1 MASQLP
7 RPLKRR
13 LATLAV
19 VGLGLL
25 ALLSAA
31 AWFLGLD
38 TPWGRTALLPIG
50 FLTALVLGLVGV
62 WGVNRVRDAR
72 RARAED
78 DEPAEPFDP
87 AALARAADAEA
98 ARAREFIDRI
108 RDSEQRGGLQ
118 SRLDQLEAAR
128 SAPEAELHVV
138 VFGTVSAGKT
148 SLINAL
154 VGQKVGETS
163 AVMGTTRQGETH
175 VHTLKGVGGT
185 LHLIDTPG
193 ISEAGEGAVAREDQA
208 RDLAKRAD
216 LLLFVVDHD
225 LIRSEYVRL
234 IELAKLGKR
243 SIVVLNKKDRFNDD
257 DLAAIV
263 AKLRE
268 RLAEVVSAA
277 DVVTTAAA
285 PRPITVRTMRPDGS
299 YDTDLEDQEPD
310 LEDLRKRI
318 VEVLADEG
326 ALLRVANLLVQ
337 TNLLTREA
345 ETALSDEQRR
355 RADELIDRYQWIT
368 AATVF
373 ANPIPAMNLFA
384 GASIQ
389 PDLITELARAYGV
402 EPSKAQVHALAASM
416 ARAMLKIGLVEAAA
430 SIVAGV
436 IKRSPAT
443 FIAGGAA
450 QAATMAYLAR
460 IAGKSFSEYFR
471 NGESW
476 GEEGIEGVVLRQF
489 EINSRSE
496 FLQEFARQ
504 ALQRL
509 WSKVRSKA
517 GPFAGGDSL

>member
-1 MASQLP
+1 M
-7 RPLKRR
+7 
-13 LATLAV
+13 V
-19 VGLGLL
+19 VGLILL
-25 ALLSAA
+25 ALLSTA
-31 AWFLGLD
+31 AWSMGLD
-38 TPWGRTALLPIG
+38 TPWGRAVLLPIG
-50 FLTALVLGLVGV
+50 LLVVLVAALAVY
-62 WGVNRVRDAR
+62 WIVNRVRAAR
-72 RARAED
+72 GSRLEA
-78 DEPAEPFDP
+78 DEAVDP
-87 AALARAADAEA
+87 LDPTALARAADAEA
-98 ARAREFIDRI
+98 ARAREYIDRI
-108 RDSEQRGGLQ
+108 RDAERRGGLQ
-118 SRLDQLEAAR
+118 SQLDRLEASR

-154 VGQKVGETS
+154 IGRKVGETS
-163 AVMGTTRQGETH
+163 AIMGTTRQGETH
-175 VHTLKGVGGT
+175 IHSLKGVGGT

-193 ISEAGEGAVAREDQA
+193 ISEAGEGAVAREDEA

-225 LIRSEYVRL
+225 LIRSEYAKL

-243 SIVVLNKKDRFNDD
+243 SIVVLNKRDRFTDD
-257 DLAAIV
+257 DLAAIL

-268 RLAEVVSAA
+268 RLSDVVSAA
-277 DVVTTAAA
+277 DIVPAAAA
-285 PRPITVRTMRPDGS
+285 PRPITVRMMRPDGS
-299 YDTDLEDQEPD
+299 YDTVLETPEPE
-310 LEDLRKRI
+310 LQALRERI
-318 VEVLADEG
+318 VAVLSDEG
-326 ALLRVANLLVQ
+326 HLLRVANLLVQ

-345 ETALSDEQRR
+345 EAALSDEQRR
-355 RADELIDRYQWIT
+355 RADELIDRYQWMT

-389 PDLITELARAYGV
+389 PDLIAELARAYGF

-416 ARAMLKIGLVEAAA
+416 GRAMLKIGLVEASA

-443 FIAGGAA
+443 FLAGGAV

-471 NGESW
+471 NGQSW
-476 GEEGIEGVVLRQF
+476 GAEGIESVVLRQF

-496 FLQEFARQ
+496 FLQDFARQ

-509 WSKVRSKA
+509 WSGIRSKA
-517 GPFAGGDSL
+517 GPFAGGNSV

>member
-1 MASQLP
+1 M
-7 RPLKRR
+7 RR
-13 LATLAV
+13 LTTLAI
-19 VGLGLL
+19 VGLALL
-25 ALLSAA
+25 ALLSVA
-31 AWFLGLD
+31 AWIMRLD

-50 FLTALVLGLVGV
+50 FLTALVLALVGV
-62 WGVNRVRDAR
+62 WIVNRSRGAR
-72 RARAED
+72 RGRAEG
-78 DEPAEPFDP
+78 DEPADP
-87 AALARAADAEA
+87 LDPTALARAADAEA

-108 RDSEQRGGLQ
+108 RDSELRGGLQ
-118 SRLDQLEAAR
+118 AQLDRLETAR
-128 SAPEAELHVV
+128 GAPEADLHIV

-154 VGQKVGETS
+154 IGRKVGETS
-163 AVMGTTRQGETH
+163 AIMGTTRRGESH
-175 VHTLKGVGGT
+175 VHSLKGVGGT

-193 ISEAGEGAVAREDQA
+193 ISEAGEGAEARENEA

-225 LIRSEYVRL
+225 LIRSEYAKL

-243 SIVVLNKKDRFNDD
+243 SIVVLNKKDRFTDE
-257 DLAAIV
+257 DLAAIL

-268 RLAEVVSAA
+268 RLGDVVAAA
-277 DVVTTAAA
+277 DIVPASAA

-299 YDTDLEDQEPD
+299 YDTVLETQEPE
-310 LEDLRKRI
+310 LKALRKRI

-326 ALLRVANLLVQ
+326 RLLRVANLLVQ

-345 ETALSDEQRR
+345 EAALSDEQRR
-355 RADELIDRYQWIT
+355 RADELIDRYQWMT

-389 PDLITELARAYGV
+389 PDLIAELARAYGA
-402 EPSKAQVHALAASM
+402 ETSKAQVHALAASM
-416 ARAMLKIGLVEAAA
+416 ARAMLKIGLVDAAT
-430 SIVAGV
+430 SIIAGV
-436 IKRSPAT
+436 VKRSPAT
-443 FIAGGAA
+443 FIAGGAV

-471 NGESW
+471 NGQSW
-476 GEEGIEGVVLRQF
+476 GAEGIESVVLRQF
-489 EINSRSE
+489 ELNSRSE

-517 GPFAGGDSL
+517 GPFAGGDPV